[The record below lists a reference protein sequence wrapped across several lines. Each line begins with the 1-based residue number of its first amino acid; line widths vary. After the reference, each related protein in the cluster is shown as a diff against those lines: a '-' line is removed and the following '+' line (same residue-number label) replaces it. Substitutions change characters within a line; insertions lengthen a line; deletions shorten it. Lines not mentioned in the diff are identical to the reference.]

1 MIAALREWFYQGR
14 LLKSVELPAFTI
26 SVGNLSL
33 GGTGKSPFVMLLGKL
48 ALERGVRTAVITRGY
63 KRKATGLELVPA
75 GQEAP
80 PVGRLG
86 DEPWMIKNRLPGVS
100 LLVHRDRARMA
111 LRHWKD
117 LGEPQLLLLDD
128 GFQHWQAVRD
138 RDVLMVDVSESLDQ
152 HTIPFGR
159 MRESTAAV
167 GRADLIVLTRAKS
180 VTPEKL
186 AKIEKRLSDLMDV
199 RRKPLWKRSR
209 TSKLRIVAADY
220 EFKEFFDGNTGAVCP
235 LPAEREFV
243 LVSGIAKP
251 DGVRALARSLNVPV
265 REEMYF
271 SDHHR
276 LSTAEIDRLKA
287 AVKAIPNGALL
298 MTEKDWARWR
308 EPLAGIPMYAM
319 RVEFAFLKDGAEQV
333 KEFLLE
339 APCFT

>member
-26 SVGNLSL
+26 SVGNLTL
-33 GGTGKSPFVMLLGKL
+33 GGTGKSPFVMLLGKI

-63 KRKATGLELVPA
+63 KRKSSGLELVPA
-75 GQEAP
+75 GAEP
-80 PVGRLG
+80 PSVSRLG

-111 LRHWKD
+111 LRHWKE
-117 LGEPQLLLLDD
+117 LGAPELLLLDD

-138 RDVLMVDVSESLDQ
+138 RDVLMVDVSESLDG

-167 GRADLIVLTRAKS
+167 GRADLIVLTRARA

-186 AKIEKRLSDLMDV
+186 AKIEKRLAALMDV

-220 EFKEFFDGNTGAVCP
+220 EFKEFFEGASGAACP
-235 LPAEREFV
+235 PPEGKEFI

-251 DGVRALARSLNVPV
+251 DGVRALARSLGVSV
-265 REEMYF
+265 REEIYY

-276 LSTAEIDRLKA
+276 LSSAEIDRLKA
-287 AVKAIPNGALL
+287 AVKALPNGALL

-308 EPLAGIPMYAM
+308 EPLAGLPIYGM
-319 RVEFAFLKDGAEQV
+319 RVEFTFLGSGAEQV
-333 KEFLLE
+333 REFLLE